1 MKMKELEARSGIGRE
16 TIRFYIREGLLPEPE
31 RPKPNVAIYSEA
43 HIRRLEAIRML
54 QRERFLP
61 LSVIKR
67 LLDEAGERA
76 LEAMPGLFGLEFML
90 AARLGADDAR
100 APVDAERL
108 AAETG
113 IPLEEIRTLAARGIL
128 ALETDAGGRPVLS
141 APDAAVIQ
149 LWGRINA
156 TGFTREAGYTADD
169 LAKYH
174 AVAEQLATFEVDDF
188 YDRVADGLD
197 ADRAATMAI
206 QGMAA
211 ALEIVGHL
219 RARGILRRVAARNA
233 EAMAAGPGAAA
244 PGAAAPGAAGSTD
257 TPAKRRA

>member
-1 MKMKELEARSGIGRE
+1 MKMKELEARSGVGRE

-31 RPKPNVAIYSEA
+31 RPKTTVAIYSEE
-43 HIRRLEAIRML
+43 HLRRLEMIRTL

-61 LSVIKR
+61 LGVIRR
-67 LLDEAGERA
+67 LLDESGGRE
-76 LEAMPGLFGLEFML
+76 LDTVPGLFGLEFML
-90 AARLGADDAR
+90 AARLGADDTR
-100 APVDAERL
+100 APVEAEKL

-113 IPLEEIRTLAARGIL
+113 IPLEEIRALAARGVL
-128 ALETDAGGRPVLS
+128 TLETGPGGTPVLP
-141 APDAAVIQ
+141 ALDAAVVQ
-149 LWGRINA
+149 LWSRINA
-156 TGFTREAGYTADD
+156 SGFTREAGYTADD

-174 AVAEQLATFEVDDF
+174 AVAERMAEFETEDF
-188 YDRVADGLD
+188 YARIADSVD

-233 EAMAAGPGAAA
+233 EAMASD
-244 PGAAAPGAAGSTD
+244 AAG
-257 TPAKRRA
+257 TPAPARKRA